1 MRLAALAGHLQPTYF
16 FLSKNN
22 AVGGFEV
29 GCGFLRVTRTPQ
41 RSKKLNEI
49 NRCGLRVLAAPTGR
63 FRHPQ
68 AAASRRYTP
77 TGSCTGTIKP
87 VSRDEDKVSVVF
99 KSDRR
104 VWIPQGRRGR
114 NDLGDMAV

>member
-1 MRLAALAGHLQPTYF
+1 MRLAALAGHLQPACF

-87 VSRDEDKVSVVF
+87 VSRDEDKVSSLAELPCRAPIPYGRSGKIGRGDV
-99 KSDRR
+99 R
-104 VWIPQGRRGR
+104 V
-114 NDLGDMAV
+114 